1 MKNKEDVGN
10 MFNRIISAFLSLS
23 LCINTVFA
31 QELKTENNFDLS
43 EAPMVWSPQKKKI
56 KVGSLELTV
65 WIMPKPNLLAPN
77 AGYLVFRSD
86 FGQIKQRMD
95 NMAAEI
101 ARLIAEER
109 TACDLQLKEKDTSC
123 IRQQSELRASFDAQ
137 VIQIKG
143 LNTSIDDK
151 DDLIFYWQLGAGGAA
166 VLALSLGLFAI
177 SK

>member
-1 MKNKEDVGN
+1 

-23 LCINTVFA
+23 LCINMVFA

-43 EAPMVWSPQKKKI
+43 ETPMIWSPQKKKI

-65 WIMPKPNLLAPN
+65 WIMPKPNLLTPN

-101 ARLIAEER
+101 GRLVAEER
-109 TACDLQLKEKDTSC
+109 AACDLQLKEKDVSC
-123 IRQQSELRASFDAQ
+123 KRQQSELRTLFDAQ

-143 LNTSIDDK
+143 LNTTVEDK
-151 DDLIFYWQLGAGGAA
+151 DDLIFYWQLGAGAA
-166 VLALSLGLFAI
+166 TILAFSFGLFAI